1 MPIWIILPRMLPTSE
16 METFAEVNLSAIRAN
31 VKAIR
36 SYIDPAQIIA
46 VIKADAYGHGAI
58 PVSRILAGD
67 VMMFAVATVGE
78 AIELRQAGIHH
89 PILILY
95 NVLPHL
101 IEKAVIQKITLT
113 VSETELPKALSK
125 IAQRENRD
133 IKIHVNINTGMNRDG
148 VQCNQAVG
156 FLQWLNT
163 LPGIMIEGVFTHFAT
178 ADKIANTELDQQLH
192 RFNLIIDKLDRLNL
206 LPTIV
211 HTANSSAM
219 LKRKDTHSDAVR
231 IGLTLF
237 GLNPLVGTQ
246 DFLPLQSALT
256 WKTRVISTGK
266 IGVGEGISYGLTYKA
281 KKPIH
286 IATARIGYADGYSR
300 LLSNTGIA
308 LIGGKPRKLIG
319 QVCMDVSVFKVDNS
333 VNVGDE
339 VVLIGS
345 QGNHH
350 IDADQ
355 IAKKTGTITYEILT
369 GISKRVPR
377 IYRD

>member
-1 MPIWIILPRMLPTSE
+1 MLIWIILLRMPPTSE
-16 METFAEVNLSAIRAN
+16 METFAEIDLSAIQTN

-36 SYIDPAQIIA
+36 SYIDPAKVIA

-58 PVSRILAGD
+58 PVARTLADD
-67 VMMFAVATVGE
+67 VMMFAVATVDE
-78 AIELRQAGIHH
+78 AIELRQAEIHH

-101 IEKAVIQKITLT
+101 IEKAVIRKITLT
-113 VSETELPKALSK
+113 VSEAELPKALSQ
-125 IAQRENRD
+125 IAQRKNRD
-133 IKIHVNINTGMNRDG
+133 IKIHVNINTGMNQDG

-163 LPGIMIEGVFTHFAT
+163 LPGIMVEGVFTHFAT
-178 ADKIANTELDQQLH
+178 ADKITNTELDQQLC
-192 RFNLIIDKLDRLNL
+192 RFNSVIDKLGRLNL
-206 LPTIV
+206 LPVIV
-211 HTANSSAM
+211 HAANSSAM
-219 LKRKDTHSDAVR
+219 LKRKDTHFDAVR

-246 DFLPLQSALT
+246 DFLPLQSALE
-256 WKTRVISTGK
+256 WKTRVISTK
-266 IGVGEGISYGLTYKA
+266 EIGVGEGISYGFTYRA
-281 KKPIH
+281 EKPIH

-308 LIGGKPRKLIG
+308 LIGGKTRKLAG
-319 QVCMDVSVFKVDNS
+319 QVCMDVSVFEVDNS
-333 VNVGDE
+333 VNIGDE
-339 VVLIGS
+339 VVLIGW
-345 QGNHH
+345 QGNYH
-350 IDADQ
+350 IDAAQ
-355 IAKKTGTITYEILT
+355 MAKKIGTITYEILT

>member
-1 MPIWIILPRMLPTSE
+1 
-16 METFAEVNLSAIRAN
+16 METFAEVDLSAIRAN

-36 SYIDPAQIIA
+36 PYIDPAQIIA

-58 PVSRILAGD
+58 PVSRVLAGD

-101 IEKAVIQKITLT
+101 VEKAVIQKITLT

-178 ADKIANTELDQQLH
+178 ADKIADTELDQ
-192 RFNLIIDKLDRLNL
+192 
-206 LPTIV
+206 
-211 HTANSSAM
+211 
-219 LKRKDTHSDAVR
+219 
-231 IGLTLF
+231 
-237 GLNPLVGTQ
+237 
-246 DFLPLQSALT
+246 
-256 WKTRVISTGK
+256 
-266 IGVGEGISYGLTYKA
+266 
-281 KKPIH
+281 
-286 IATARIGYADGYSR
+286 
-300 LLSNTGIA
+300 
-308 LIGGKPRKLIG
+308 
-319 QVCMDVSVFKVDNS
+319 
-333 VNVGDE
+333 
-339 VVLIGS
+339 
-345 QGNHH
+345 
-350 IDADQ
+350 
-355 IAKKTGTITYEILT
+355 
-369 GISKRVPR
+369 
-377 IYRD
+377 

>member
-1 MPIWIILPRMLPTSE
+1 MLVWIILPRMLPTSE
-16 METFAEVNLSAIRAN
+16 METFAEVNLSAIRVN

-67 VMMFAVATVGE
+67 VMMFAVATVSE

-95 NVLPHL
+95 NILPHL

-178 ADKIANTELDQQLH
+178 ADKIADTELDQQLH

-237 GLNPLVGTQ
+237 GLTE
-246 DFLPLQSALT
+246 LPSAL
-256 WKTRVISTGK
+256 W
-266 IGVGEGISYGLTYKA
+266 
-281 KKPIH
+281 
-286 IATARIGYADGYSR
+286 
-300 LLSNTGIA
+300 
-308 LIGGKPRKLIG
+308 
-319 QVCMDVSVFKVDNS
+319 
-333 VNVGDE
+333 
-339 VVLIGS
+339 
-345 QGNHH
+345 
-350 IDADQ
+350 
-355 IAKKTGTITYEILT
+355 
-369 GISKRVPR
+369 VPLFNPAS
-377 IYRD
+377 